1 MSTTARRYAAAL
13 YGAGCPGQT
22 LYDSADYLTGTP
34 ALWQALCSPAVSAGE
49 KKAVLARLPDFPDQE
64 HLRRF
69 YDLLAE
75 KDRFPL
81 LPQITAAYRQLE
93 RQAAGEGL
101 CRLCCAR
108 DPGDEALGR
117 LAKGLCR
124 RYGYRALTFELEEDP
139 QLLGGFV
146 LEIDGVTYDKS
157 VRGQLHALGQRL
169 QEGGTL

>member
-1 MSTTARRYAAAL
+1 MSTTAHRYAAAL

-49 KKAVLARLPDFPDQE
+49 KQAVLARLPDFPKE
-64 HLRRF
+64 ERLKRF
-69 YDLLAE
+69 YDLLAQ
-75 KDRFPL
+75 KGRFPL

-101 CRLCCAR
+101 CRLRCAR
-108 DPGDEALGR
+108 DPGDEALG
-117 LAKGLCR
+117 R

-157 VRGQLHALGQRL
+157 VRGQLHALEQRL
-169 QEGGTL
+169 REGGTS